1 MDQEI
6 WESSDEECL
15 EDIIDSNIPE
25 HVANAMNESCD
36 MFDNFCEVLGQLYGS
51 KYCVT
56 KEEDVD
62 EANATFCWTLQLQ
75 VPGGISLTKPLFITF
90 CSVEAKDLVSAA
102 LDYMGGVV
110 DMCETGMRAAVLPD
124 LHSHL

>member
-51 KYCVT
+51 KYSVT
-56 KEEDVD
+56 KEEDMD
-62 EANATFCWTLQLQ
+62 GANATFCWTLQLQ
-75 VPGGISLTKPLFITF
+75 VPGGISLTKPVYHFLQCGGQGSCLSSTG
-90 CSVEAKDLVSAA
+90 LH
-102 LDYMGGVV
+102 GGVV
-110 DMCETGMRAAVLPD
+110 DMCETGMRAAVLLD